1 MKRTQRANIILYCC
15 IGAYCAFSLYP
26 FLIMVLGSFKTA
38 TDLSRNP
45 AGLPSPW
52 VLENYYNLL
61 IANSAMFRGFLNSVF
76 VTTSYIFSSLLLCSM
91 AAYAFAKYTFPAK
104 ELLFILMLAT
114 MMIPKQ
120 VLLPPLYL
128 IFARIGWLNTY
139 RVQILADAANV
150 FGVFM
155 LRQYFENI
163 PDSVLESAR
172 IDGARPFQIFRKLV
186 IPMSAPALGA
196 FAILQFNHKWNDFLW
211 PAMFVRSYAK
221 IPVMVIL
228 PNLQTMEANEQLV
241 PWELVL
247 AGCTFVTIPV
257 ILAFLLLQDKVMT
270 SMTAGAVKE

>member
-1 MKRTQRANIILYCC
+1 MRKKHINTILYCC
-15 IGAYCAFSLYP
+15 IGMYCAFSLYP
-26 FLIMVLGSFKTA
+26 FLIMLLGSFKTA

-45 AGLPSPW
+45 AGLPAKW
-52 VLENYYNLL
+52 ILDNYYTLL
-61 IANSAMFRGFLNSVF
+61 IANTDIIRGFMNSVF
-76 VTTSYIFSSLLLCSM
+76 VTTSYIFSATLLCSM
-91 AAYAFAKYTFPAK
+91 AAYAFAKYEFPGK
-104 ELLFILMLAT
+104 EFLFILMLAT

-139 RVQILADAANV
+139 RVQILADAGRV

-163 PDSVLESAR
+163 PNSVLESAR
-172 IDGARPFQIFRKLV
+172 IDGARPFQVFRKLV

-211 PAMFVRSYAK
+211 PAIFVRDYAK
-221 IPVMVIL
+221 MPVMVIL
-228 PNLQTMEANEQLV
+228 PNLQTMEGNEQLV

-257 ILAFLLLQDKVMT
+257 IIAFLLLQDKVMS